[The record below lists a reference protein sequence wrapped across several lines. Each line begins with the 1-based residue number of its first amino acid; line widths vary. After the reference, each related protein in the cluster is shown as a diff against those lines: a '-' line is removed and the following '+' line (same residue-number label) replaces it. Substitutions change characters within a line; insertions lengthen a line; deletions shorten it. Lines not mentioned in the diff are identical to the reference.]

1 MDVSVENYAEL
12 TLREIRR
19 YLTYRYQP
27 QHSWAHIP
35 SQIDKYATDK
45 SLTDIIGQLERSE
58 YSKSTMTAI
67 EKEQINRELVVKL
80 KT

>member
-1 MDVSVENYAEL
+1 MDNYAEL
-12 TLREIRR
+12 TLMEIRR
-19 YLTYRYQP
+19 YLTYTYQP

-35 SQIDKYATDK
+35 SQIALYATDK
-45 SLTDIIGQLERSE
+45 SLTDIIWQLERSE
-58 YSKSTMTAI
+58 YSKSELTAI